1 MISLEPIADYI
12 SQQFVYAMVVVVVV
26 AVIVGLLTSRMGL
39 AIGIIVIGFVMVGV
53 VASYK
58 QWPAIGKWIWGLAS
72 KNASGLTVQDT
83 KTLLLGSIN
92 LW

>member
-1 MISLEPIADYI
+1 MISLEGVADYI
-12 SQQFVYAMVVVVVV
+12 SQQFVFAMVIVVVV
-26 AVIVGLLTSRMGL
+26 AIIVGLLTSRMGL
-39 AIGIIVIGFVMVGV
+39 AIGTIIVGFVVVGI